1 MNTTQAR
8 TIAET
13 ITNQQLTAMF
23 EKAKNSITDWTRTAT
38 VNKGM
43 TKGTAWNILAADFD
57 ESKDYPTIAKFNMVR
72 EFGDFLPWEMRN
84 PRKEKARF
92 VPKTPVHQNPI
103 FKP

>member
-1 MNTTQAR
+1 MNTIQAR

-13 ITNQQLTAMF
+13 ITNPQLSAMF

-72 EFGDFLPWEMRN
+72 EFGDYLPWEMRK
-84 PRKEKARF
+84 PRTERKAF
-92 VPKTPVHQNPI
+92 IKKQPVHQQPK
-103 FKP
+103 F

>member
-23 EKAKNSITDWTRTAT
+23 EKAKNSITDWTRTAI

-57 ESKDYPTIAKFNMVR
+57 ESKDYPTISKTNMVR
-72 EFGDFLPWEMRN
+72 EFGDFLPWEMRK
-84 PRKEKARF
+84 PRTEK
-92 VPKTPVHQNPI
+92 KTFIKKQPVHQEPK
-103 FKP
+103 F